1 MITRGSLGIWRR
13 SISRGILFS
22 SERLRHLP
30 PVEWLFLRRHLV
42 LGKLLLPLRT
52 ILVGCVVGEPQAIVF
67 LVSTGQHF
75 QMQDAAWDQCDAFSS
90 IHGPRRVRGSLGTFE
105 AAKFLPWVELG
116 DFAQLLRHAEWEI
129 QSNEVIRGIE
139 VILSGFIDD
148 SNHSVLFPEPIGQ
161 RGAKV

>member
-30 PVEWLFLRRHLV
+30 PVEWLFLRRQLV

-75 QMQDAAWDQCDAFSS
+75 QMQDAAWDQCDVIIKPLDQLRAEFL
-90 IHGPRRVRGSLGTFE
+90 V
-105 AAKFLPWVELG
+105 AK
-116 DFAQLLRHAEWEI
+116 
-129 QSNEVIRGIE
+129 VICPLDRDSHKREMVKQIGKGGRGIE
-139 VILSGFIDD
+139 S
-148 SNHSVLFPEPIGQ
+148 
-161 RGAKV
+161 